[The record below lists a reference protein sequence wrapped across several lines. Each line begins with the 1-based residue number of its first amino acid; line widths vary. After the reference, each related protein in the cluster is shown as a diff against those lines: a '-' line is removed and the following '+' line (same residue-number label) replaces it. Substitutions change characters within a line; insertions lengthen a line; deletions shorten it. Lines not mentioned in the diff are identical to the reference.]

1 MVKKITWY
9 KNAKQ
14 IYRKYGAKEVLR
26 TLSFNYVLLHKKDI
40 KMYQVIFLLL
50 LNTMIFA
57 IWMPADIHTT
67 ERLVWLLYLRPPV
80 LQVFNFLAI
89 GASRLVPFSTQNKDG
104 GFLSCRNCIHSI
116 LKRHIIATAFG

>member
-1 MVKKITWY
+1 MNLKKRLERFILLSNGKKITWY

-50 LNTMIFA
+50 LRRKYEM
-57 IWMPADIHTT
+57 
-67 ERLVWLLYLRPPV
+67 
-80 LQVFNFLAI
+80 
-89 GASRLVPFSTQNKDG
+89 
-104 GFLSCRNCIHSI
+104 
-116 LKRHIIATAFG
+116 

>member
-50 LNTMIFA
+50 LKGKKF
-57 IWMPADIHTT
+57 D
-67 ERLVWLLYLRPPV
+67 
-80 LQVFNFLAI
+80 
-89 GASRLVPFSTQNKDG
+89 
-104 GFLSCRNCIHSI
+104 
-116 LKRHIIATAFG
+116 AFTLMF